1 MKLDER
7 ATKRAAETYVGLEE
21 LYISIHNNKYD
32 YSKAV
37 YLNSKTKMCI
47 ICPEHGEFWQNH
59 NKHGSTEQ
67 GCPVCGGR
75 QVGNN
80 EEFIEKA
87 EIVHGGKYDYS
98 KVNYVKRHAKVI
110 IGCPVHGDF
119 KQIPTNHLRGK
130 GCDRCAHDALGL
142 TKRVTKKE
150 FLTKSKEVHGNKYE
164 YNKYTKV
171 SDKAEIICPEHGV
184 FWQNATSHLAG
195 CGCPSCGTS
204 GFSPGKSGILY
215 YVSVAG
221 GKAYKIG
228 ITNRSVKE
236 RFGNSPD
243 VEIVKE
249 WYYENGEDCYK
260 EEQRILKEFK
270 EYKYTGDRLL
280 DSGFTEMFYK
290 DVLLLDGI

>member
-7 ATKRAAETYVGLEE
+7 ATKRAAETYVGLED
-21 LYISIHNNKYD
+21 LYNSIHNNKYD

-59 NKHGSTEQ
+59 NKHGSTKQ

-80 EEFIEKA
+80 EEFVEKA
-87 EIVHGGKYDYS
+87 KVIHGDKYDYS
-98 KVNYVKRHAKVI
+98 KVIYAKRHTKVTI
-110 IGCPVHGDF
+110 VCKVHGEF
-119 KQIPTNHLRGK
+119 EQIPTNHLRGK
-130 GCDRCAHDALGL
+130 GCDKCAHDELGL
-142 TKRVTKKE
+142 KKRVTKKD
-150 FLTKSKEVHGNKYE
+150 FINKAKEIHGDKYV
-164 YNKYTKV
+164 YGKYTKA
-171 SDKAEIICPEHGV
+171 SDKAEIVCPDHGV
-184 FWQNATSHLAG
+184 FWQNASSHLMG
-195 CGCPSCGTS
+195 CGCPSCGTG
-204 GFSPGKSGILY
+204 GFSPGKPGILY
-215 YVSVAG
+215 YISVAG

-228 ITNRSVKE
+228 ITNRSVQE
-236 RFGNSPD
+236 RFSNSPD

-270 EYKYTGDRLL
+270 EYKYTGDKLL

-290 DVLLLDGI
+290 DVLLLDSI